1 MRLVTYTFRGTTRLG
16 AMLGDTEVID
26 LNRACELH
34 RAERGERRAQALA
47 DFLVPSGMLAFLQAG
62 DPAMDAARSALAHAQ
77 DHARARREQAQAAG
91 LLFATSEPGF
101 RLEAPV
107 PRPGKVLAV
116 GVNYKDH
123 SAETGIPL
131 PKRPMIFSKLSTC
144 VNGPGMPIVKPRQS
158 PFLDW
163 EGELC
168 FVVGRHARH
177 VPAERALEHVA
188 GFMIGDDVSVRDWQV
203 HSQTMMMGKSFDTH
217 GPTGPWLVT
226 RDEVPD
232 AGTLD
237 LKTWVNG
244 ELKQSSNTSQLIF
257 GVAALVEYLS
267 AAFTLEPG
275 DVVFTGT
282 PSGVGVAR
290 NPKEFLKA
298 GDLVRVEISGLGVLE
313 NPVVDEP
320 EAREL

>member
-1 MRLVTYTFRGTTRLG
+1 M
-16 AMLGDTEVID
+16 
-26 LNRACELH
+26 
-34 RAERGERRAQALA
+34 
-47 DFLVPSGMLAFLQAG
+47 
-62 DPAMDAARSALAHAQ
+62 
-77 DHARARREQAQAAG
+77 
-91 LLFATSEPGF
+91 
-101 RLEAPV
+101 
-107 PRPGKVLAV
+107 
-116 GVNYKDH
+116 
-123 SAETGIPL
+123 
-131 PKRPMIFSKLSTC
+131 MI
-144 VNGPGMPIVKPRQS
+144 
-158 PFLDW
+158 
-163 EGELC
+163 
-168 FVVGRHARH
+168 
-177 VPAERALEHVA
+177 
-188 GFMIGDDVSVRDWQV
+188 
-203 HSQTMMMGKSFDTH
+203 GKSFDTH

-298 GDLVRVEISGLGVLE
+298 GDVVRVEISGLGVLE

-320 EAREL
+320 GA